1 MTDWTA
7 AAALIGMSVVLVCTT
22 VVCVLV
28 AVLANM
34 RADEIRAQRDTV
46 AVRAATAMRHA
57 EVLEAARKQD
67 LSAYH
72 RRVDRWRTAYTE
84 LREQALEAVRVFG
97 WHAADLPMPPVDTQM
112 DDLSDTIPTE
122 DSA

>member
-22 VVCVLV
+22 AVCVMA
-28 AVLANM
+28 AVWANV

-46 AVRAATAMRHA
+46 AMRAQSAMRQA

-67 LSAYH
+67 LSAYN
-72 RRVDRWRTAYTE
+72 RRVDRWRSAYVE

-97 WHAADLPMPPVDTQM
+97 WHAADLPMPPVDTQI

-122 DSA
+122 GHA